1 MTIFLPDN
9 KVMVR
14 SGFCSMLSIM
24 CGFIQYVFP
33 FSLVTEII
41 LRIFYSFYFIVK
53 WELNSYDLRTRKS
66 KKTIYFF
73 QAERRV
79 FPTHNLP
86 FRLETHLPFL
96 KK

>member
-73 QAERRV
+73 SSRTPR
-79 FPTHNLP
+79 FPDSQSAFQTLNTYA
-86 FRLETHLPFL
+86 FS
-96 KK
+96 